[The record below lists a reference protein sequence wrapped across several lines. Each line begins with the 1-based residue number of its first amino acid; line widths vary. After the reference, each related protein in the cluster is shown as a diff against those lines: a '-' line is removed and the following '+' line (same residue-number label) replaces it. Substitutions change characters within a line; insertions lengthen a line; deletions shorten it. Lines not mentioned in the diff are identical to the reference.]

1 MEYNSAVSKYKE
13 TTIKTAGQGQLIVLL
28 YEEAVKQLTKA
39 VELLELNNKNKKD
52 PGRIEQINKAL
63 MKTEEILTELMVSL
77 DFEQGGDI
85 SKNLFSLYT
94 WFNRELL
101 EANINKDIH
110 RIVTVRDMLSE
121 LKTTWS
127 KVANSGSVEQS
138 NREVVG
144 LNIAG

>member
-1 MEYNSAVSKYKE
+1 MAYNNAISTYKE

-28 YEEAVKQLTKA
+28 YEEAVKQLTRA
-39 VELLELNNKNKKD
+39 IELLELDSKQKKD
-52 PGRIEQINKAL
+52 PSRIEQINKSV

-77 DFEQGGDI
+77 DFEQGGEI

-110 RIVTVRDMLSE
+110 RIVTVRDMLSD
-121 LKTTWS
+121 LKNTWS
-127 KVANSGSVEQS
+127 KIASFSTAEQPK
-138 NREVVG
+138 REAVG